1 MGAAIVGMLMKY
13 RLRLVLAFAVVTLV
27 SSPAVAA
34 GFSDW
39 AAIVVAG
46 DHRSHSGAPSEVF
59 DNGRRDVAADL
70 VRLGFAPGN
79 IIQFSTE
86 PRSHPGTDPSDKQT
100 IANELWDLSNRTS
113 GGCLAYLTSHGS
125 PDGMVLGDGMLS
137 PSALAG
143 MLDNACGSRPTIVFV
158 VACYSGVFVNA
169 LSGPNRFVMTAARP
183 DRPSFGCGDN
193 DHYTFF
199 DNCWLDSINGAG
211 DFGSLAA
218 SVRACVSRKEAEIRA
233 YPSDPQLSVGAQLNR
248 GLLSWR

>member
-1 MGAAIVGMLMKY
+1 MKV
-13 RLRLVLAFAVVTLV
+13 LLSVLALVASALAV
-27 SSPAVAA
+27 PQAEAA
-34 GFSDW
+34 SFGDW

-46 DHRSHSGAPSEVF
+46 DHHSHSGAPSEVF

-70 VRLGFAPGN
+70 VHLGFSAGN

-86 PRSHPGTDPSDKQT
+86 PGTHPGTDPSDKQT
-100 IANELWDLSNRTS
+100 IANDLWDLSNRTT

-125 PDGMVLGDGMLS
+125 PDGMVLGNDTLS

-158 VACYSGVFVNA
+158 VACYSGVFVGA

-193 DHYTFF
+193 DRYTFF
-199 DNCWLDSINGAG
+199 DNCWLDSINGTG
-211 DFGSLAA
+211 DFGSLATA
-218 SVRACVSRKEAEIRA
+218 VRACVSRKEAEIKA
-233 YPSDPQLSVGAQLNR
+233 FPSEPQLSIGSQMATAMPH
-248 GLLSWR
+248 WR